1 MQLVICINTRKFLTK
16 ARGNKFQKLQISQ
29 NEILRMKLY
38 QCFHNS
44 GEVKIYVFGLPALE
58 IVFGVITDNYLHLYS
73 PC

>member
-44 GEVKIYVFGLPALE
+44 WEVKIYVFGLPALE
-58 IVFGVITDNYLHLYS
+58 IVFGGITDNYLHLYS